1 MAALGIQGQKVVDV
15 YGQVFVF
22 TKINHDGGS
31 NTVSVD
37 QSADTVRVFP
47 LDGQTTP
54 TVSLGT
60 ADSNFQKDVTVSG
73 GGSGACYVVTWH
85 KTAVGSSKP

>member
-1 MAALGIQGQKVVDV
+1 MAALGVSGQKVVDF
-15 YGQVFVF
+15 YGQFFVF
-22 TKINHDGGS
+22 TKVNHDGGS

-54 TVSLGT
+54 TVSLGSS
-60 ADSNFQKDVTVSG
+60 DSNFQKDVTVSG
-73 GGSGACYVVTWH
+73 GGTGNCLVVTWH

>member
-1 MAALGIQGQKVVDV
+1 MAALGILGQKVVDI
-15 YGQVFVF
+15 YGQWFVF
-22 TKINHDGGS
+22 TRVSHDGGS

-54 TVSLGT
+54 TVTLGSS
-60 ADSNFQKDVTVSG
+60 DSNFLKDVTVSG
-73 GGSGACYVVTWH
+73 GGSGTCLVVTWH
-85 KTAVGSSKP
+85 KTAVAGSKV

>member
-1 MAALGIQGQKVVDV
+1 MAALAIIGQKVVDF
-15 YGQVFVF
+15 YGQYFVM
-22 TKINHDGGS
+22 TKVNHNGGS

-54 TVSLGT
+54 TVTLGS
-60 ADSNFQKDVTVSG
+60 ADSNNQKDVTVSG
-73 GGSGACYVVTWH
+73 GDSGACLVVTWH
-85 KTAVGSSKP
+85 KTAVASAKP